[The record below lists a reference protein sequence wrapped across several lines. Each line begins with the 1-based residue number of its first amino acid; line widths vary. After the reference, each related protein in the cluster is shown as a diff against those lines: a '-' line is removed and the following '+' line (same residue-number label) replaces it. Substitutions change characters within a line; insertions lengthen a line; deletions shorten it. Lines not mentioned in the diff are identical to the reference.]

1 MVTHNPGLA
10 EKYATRT
17 VRILEVRILDGEIT
31 DDSNPCD
38 EENKNIDDGKKKKPS
53 MSFLTALSLSLNN
66 LMTKKR
72 DPVKA
77 LRTE

>member
-17 VRILEVRILDGEIT
+17 VRILDGEIT

-66 LMTKKR
+66 LITKKR

>member
-17 VRILEVRILDGEIT
+17 VRILDGEIT

-38 EENKNIDDGKKKKPS
+38 EETKNLDDGKKKKPS

-66 LMTKKR
+66 LITKKR

>member
-1 MVTHNPGLA
+1 MVTHNPELA

-17 VRILEVRILDGEIT
+17 VRILDGEIT

-53 MSFLTALSLSLNN
+53 MSFLTVLSLSLNN

>member
-1 MVTHNPGLA
+1 MVTHDPELA
-10 EKYATRT
+10 EKYSTRT
-17 VRILEVRILDGEIT
+17 VRILDGEIT

>member
-1 MVTHNPGLA
+1 MVTHNPGIA

-17 VRILEVRILDGEIT
+17 VRILDGEIT

-66 LMTKKR
+66 LMTKKG
-72 DPVKA
+72 
-77 LRTE
+77 RTI

>member
-1 MVTHNPGLA
+1 MVTHNPELA

-17 VRILEVRILDGEIT
+17 VRILDGEIT

-38 EENKNIDDGKKKKPS
+38 EKNKNIDDGKKKKPS